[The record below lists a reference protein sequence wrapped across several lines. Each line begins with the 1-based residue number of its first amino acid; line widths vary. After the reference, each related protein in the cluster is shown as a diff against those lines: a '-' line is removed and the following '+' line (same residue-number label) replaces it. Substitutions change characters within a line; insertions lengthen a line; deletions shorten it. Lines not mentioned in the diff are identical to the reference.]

1 MIAAALGSPMFADDE
16 PLTEEDFAEGF
27 FSFDDLQADN
37 IVTIAAREP
46 SIANKRGMA
55 SHAPSSS
62 AIGKRVSSE
71 DGFMRWLARRA
82 ALGQSQH

>member
-1 MIAAALGSPMFADDE
+1 MIAAPLGSAIFADDE

-37 IVTIAAREP
+37 IVTDRSDLHRKQKRYGFPRAVKLGDRQARFF
-46 SIANKRGMA
+46 RR
-55 SHAPSSS
+55 
-62 AIGKRVSSE
+62 RVR
-71 DGFMRWLARRA
+71 RWLARRA